1 MQRTLILL
9 KPDAVARGLVGEI
22 ISRFERIGAKV
33 VGLKLLQA
41 NRDQALKHY
50 TEELAKRRGEAVRKI
65 MVEAIQSGPIVAMVL
80 EGVEIVEIARKLV
93 GETESKRALPG
104 TIRGD
109 LSHVSFEYANAKGKP
124 VYNLIHAS
132 ASLEEAEAEIKVWFS
147 KDELVEFDPT
157 YSKFTL

>member
-1 MQRTLILL
+1 MQRTVVIL
-9 KPDAVARGLVGEI
+9 KPDALQRGLVGEI
-22 ISRFERIGAKV
+22 IGRFEKIGAKV

-65 MVEAIQSGPIVAMVL
+65 MVEAIQSGPIVAMVV
-80 EGVEIVEIARKLV
+80 EGIDIVEVARKLV
-93 GETESKRALPG
+93 GETEPKAAIPG

-109 LSHVSFEYANAKGKP
+109 YAHVSFDWANKNKKP

-157 YSKFTL
+157 YSKLTL